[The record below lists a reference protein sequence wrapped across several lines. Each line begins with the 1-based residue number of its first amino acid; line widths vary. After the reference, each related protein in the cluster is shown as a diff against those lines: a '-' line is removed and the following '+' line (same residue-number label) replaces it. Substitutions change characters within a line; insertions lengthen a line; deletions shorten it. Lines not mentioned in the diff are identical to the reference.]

1 MLKRFMMDLF
11 VIDKAG
17 SHVPVSMSRAS
28 EADIDATHSWL
39 TYWGT
44 DYIQDASFNN
54 FALKTLD
61 DELVALASYEILRN
75 RLVVHI
81 VYMESQPDSN
91 PLVTQDRKY
100 SGIGRALIAFG
111 VKLSVEHGFGGD
123 VILEPKTDE
132 LKRHYVDDYNGIV
145 LPSFKGDVPCS
156 ILIADVAA
164 ANIVS
169 DFILQEG

>member
-11 VIDKAG
+11 VVDKTG
-17 SHVPVSMSRAS
+17 SRVPVSMSRAS
-28 EADIDATHSWL
+28 DADIEATHSWL
-39 TYWGT
+39 TYWGS

-54 FALKTLD
+54 FALKTQSG
-61 DELVALASYEILRN
+61 ELVALASYEILRN

-91 PLVTQDRKY
+91 PVVTQDRKY
-100 SGIGRALIAFG
+100 SGIGKALIAFG

-123 VILEPKTDE
+123 VILEPKNNE
-132 LKRHYVDDYNGIV
+132 LKQHYVDDFKGIV
-145 LPSFKGDVPCS
+145 LPSYKGDIPCS

-164 ANIVS
+164 ADIVS